1 MPSIANGTAQ
11 RPSPTMLSPLRSFIA
26 LIIVILLP
34 LHIPQMDIQHQH
46 GYYHYRYVR
55 IPEYTGK
62 RSHICKNP
70 WRIALKINAT
80 ASNIAARIKSSVV
93 TFTPML
99 ICSVLSLAEHKIH
112 TSAAMSS
119 KAKMIVRSA
128 PELYRLDCDSQKS
141 KWRKHKAGSN
151 ALVHGALLSSVRETP
166 HPSILIWLLRSPRR
180 IFAGGVP
187 SPPLRTL
194 FET

>member
-55 IPEYTGK
+55 KPEYTGK

-80 ASNIAARIKSSVV
+80 ASNSSQNQK
-93 TFTPML
+93 
-99 ICSVLSLAEHKIH
+99 LSGDIHTNADLLRLVPRGAQIH

-128 PELYRLDCDSQKS
+128 PDTISFTGSIAIARKANGESTRQAVTRLFMVRSFLPFGKLLTPAYLS
-141 KWRKHKAGSN
+141 GSYARRGEYSRAGY
-151 ALVHGALLSSVRETP
+151 
-166 HPSILIWLLRSPRR
+166 PRR
-180 IFAGGVP
+180 
-187 SPPLRTL
+187 R
-194 FET
+194 